1 MDVSGTLPMQPAET
15 VWNGPKLLA
24 NSADADGRQGV
35 LMRALPMPSL
45 PDVLTN
51 TDKKDKVVDDCLA
64 LIDAEVA
71 DKGGLSG
78 LAIKAGYSAVK
89 GVKPGFVRNAVV
101 DLLPDFAQA
110 LDPIFQEGH
119 GQKKTAAEYFVANS
133 SRVADALL
141 AITDA
146 KAQRS
151 KSGVVKGTYEKL
163 RGTAKKNV
171 EAALPRLGKMV
182 DKYAAT

>member
-1 MDVSGTLPMQPAET
+1 
-15 VWNGPKLLA
+15 
-24 NSADADGRQGV
+24 
-35 LMRALPMPSL
+35 MPSL
-45 PDVLTN
+45 PDALTN
-51 TDKKDKVVDDCLA
+51 PEKKATVIDDCLA
-64 LIDAEVA
+64 LIDAEVS

-89 GVKPGFVRNAVV
+89 GVKPGFIRNTVT
-101 DLLPDFAQA
+101 DLLPEFAKA
-110 LDPIFQEGH
+110 LDPFYQEASE
-119 GQKKTAAEYFVANS
+119 QKKLATDHFVANS

-151 KSGVVKGTYEKL
+151 KSGVVKGTYDKL

-182 DKYAAT
+182 DKYTA